1 MLTLDKFEEASEK
14 VKEVTLETKLVYSDF
29 LSEQTGNKVYL
40 KPENMQFTGAYKVRG
55 AYYKI
60 STLTETERKKGLITA
75 SAGNHAQGVAYA
87 AKCYGCKAVI
97 VMPTTTPLIKVN
109 RTKSYGAEVVL
120 CGDVYD
126 EACQK
131 AYELAEEKGL
141 FLMEGFWIRF
151 LPVLQKMQELITEGK
166 LGEIRYIR
174 SEYGFV
180 AKGDRK
186 VRKFNPQLGGGAL
199 LDIGIYNLGFLN
211 MIMGKNP
218 DSFTSD
224 VHMTDAG
231 TDDFSVIHL
240 HYPQENGQGTQA
252 VVTTAIGLDIQR
264 KAAVIGT
271 KGSIYL
277 DDFQKAETMTVS
289 LSDGEEY
296 EIEIPFE
303 INGFEYQIR
312 EASNCIRAGR
322 THSGIYTPQM
332 SLQTLSLI
340 DDIRASWNMKFPFE
354 K

>member
-1 MLTLDKFEEASEK
+1 MKWGIMATGSIAQKFAS
-14 VKEVTLETKLVYSDF
+14 T
-29 LSEQTGNKVYL
+29 
-40 KPENMQFTGAYKVRG
+40 
-55 AYYKI
+55 
-60 STLTETERKKGLITA
+60 
-75 SAGNHAQGVAYA
+75 
-87 AKCYGCKAVI
+87 
-97 VMPTTTPLIKVN
+97 VN
-109 RTKSYGAEVVL
+109 RMTDEGEILQAVASRTKESAENFARQHRIPEVFDSYKAMAESDSVDVIYIATPNNMHYENVKMCLLAGKHVL
-120 CGDVYD
+120 CEKPFTTSVAQAQELY
-126 EACQK
+126 A
-131 AYELAEEKGL
+131 LAEEKGL

-151 LPVLQKMQELITEGK
+151 LPVLQKMQELIKEGK

-224 VHMTDAG
+224 VHMTDVG

-240 HYPQENGQGTQA
+240 HYSQENGQGAEA
-252 VVTTAIGLDIQR
+252 VATTAIGLDIQR
-264 KAAVIGT
+264 KATVIGT

>member
-1 MLTLDKFEEASEK
+1 MKWGIMATGSIAQKFAS
-14 VKEVTLETKLVYSDF
+14 T
-29 LSEQTGNKVYL
+29 
-40 KPENMQFTGAYKVRG
+40 
-55 AYYKI
+55 
-60 STLTETERKKGLITA
+60 
-75 SAGNHAQGVAYA
+75 
-87 AKCYGCKAVI
+87 
-97 VMPTTTPLIKVN
+97 VN
-109 RTKSYGAEVVL
+109 RMTDEGEILQAVASRTKESAENFARQHRIPEVFDSYKAMAESDSVDVIYIATPNNMHYENVKMCLLAGKHVL
-120 CGDVYD
+120 CEKPFTTSAVQAQELY
-126 EACQK
+126 A
-131 AYELAEEKGL
+131 LAEEKGL

-151 LPVLQKMQELITEGK
+151 LPVLQKMQELIKEGK

-224 VHMTDAG
+224 VHMTDVG

-240 HYPQENGQGTQA
+240 HYSQENGQGAEA

-289 LSDGEEY
+289 LSDGD
-296 EIEIPFE
+296 
-303 INGFEYQIR
+303 Q
-312 EASNCIRAGR
+312 
-322 THSGIYTPQM
+322 
-332 SLQTLSLI
+332 L
-340 DDIRASWNMKFPFE
+340 
-354 K
+354 

>member
-1 MLTLDKFEEASEK
+1 MKWGIMATGSIAQKFAS
-14 VKEVTLETKLVYSDF
+14 T
-29 LSEQTGNKVYL
+29 
-40 KPENMQFTGAYKVRG
+40 
-55 AYYKI
+55 
-60 STLTETERKKGLITA
+60 
-75 SAGNHAQGVAYA
+75 
-87 AKCYGCKAVI
+87 
-97 VMPTTTPLIKVN
+97 VN
-109 RTKSYGAEVVL
+109 RMTDEGEILQAVASRTKESAENFARQHRIPEVFDSYKAMAESDSVDVIYIATPNNMHYENVKMCLLAGKHVL
-120 CGDVYD
+120 CEKPFTTSAAQAQELY
-126 EACQK
+126 A
-131 AYELAEEKGL
+131 LAEEKGL

-151 LPVLQKMQELITEGK
+151 LPVLQKMQELIKEGK

-211 MIMGKNP
+211 MIMRKNP

-224 VHMTDAG
+224 VHMTDVG

-240 HYPQENGQGTQA
+240 HYPQENGQGAEA

-312 EASNCIRAGR
+312 EASNCIREGR

>member
-1 MLTLDKFEEASEK
+1 MKWGIMATGSIAQKFAS
-14 VKEVTLETKLVYSDF
+14 T
-29 LSEQTGNKVYL
+29 
-40 KPENMQFTGAYKVRG
+40 
-55 AYYKI
+55 
-60 STLTETERKKGLITA
+60 
-75 SAGNHAQGVAYA
+75 
-87 AKCYGCKAVI
+87 
-97 VMPTTTPLIKVN
+97 VN
-109 RTKSYGAEVVL
+109 RMTDEGEILQAVASRTKESAENFARQHRIPEVFDSYKAMAESDSVDVIYIATPNNMHYENVKMCLLAGKHVL
-120 CGDVYD
+120 CEKPFTTSAAQAQELY
-126 EACQK
+126 A
-131 AYELAEEKGL
+131 LAEEKGL

-151 LPVLQKMQELITEGK
+151 LPVLQKMQELIKEGK

-218 DSFTSD
+218 DLFTSD
-224 VHMTDAG
+224 VHMTDVG

-240 HYPQENGQGTQA
+240 HYPQENGQGAEA

-312 EASNCIRAGR
+312 EASNCIREGR

>member
-1 MLTLDKFEEASEK
+1 MKWGIMATGSIAQKFAS
-14 VKEVTLETKLVYSDF
+14 T
-29 LSEQTGNKVYL
+29 
-40 KPENMQFTGAYKVRG
+40 
-55 AYYKI
+55 
-60 STLTETERKKGLITA
+60 
-75 SAGNHAQGVAYA
+75 
-87 AKCYGCKAVI
+87 
-97 VMPTTTPLIKVN
+97 VN
-109 RTKSYGAEVVL
+109 RMTDEGEILQAVASRTKESAENFARQHRIPEVFDSYKAMAESDSVDVIYIATPNNMHYENVKMCLQAGKHVL
-120 CGDVYD
+120 CEKPFTTSAAQAQELY
-126 EACQK
+126 A
-131 AYELAEEKGL
+131 LAEEKGL

-151 LPVLQKMQELITEGK
+151 LPVLQKMQELIKEGK

-186 VRKFNPQLGGGAL
+186 ARKFNPQLGGGAL

-211 MIMGKNP
+211 MIMGKNL

-224 VHMTDAG
+224 VHMTDVG

-240 HYPQENGQGTQA
+240 HYSQENGQGAEA
-252 VVTTAIGLDIQR
+252 VATTAIGLDIQR

-312 EASNCIRAGR
+312 EASNCIREGR

-340 DDIRASWNMKFPFE
+340 DDIRAGWDMKFPFE

>member
-1 MLTLDKFEEASEK
+1 MIYIATPNNMHYEN
-14 VKEVTLETKLVYSDF
+14 VKMCLL
-29 LSEQTGNKVYL
+29 
-40 KPENMQFTGAYKVRG
+40 
-55 AYYKI
+55 
-60 STLTETERKKGLITA
+60 
-75 SAGNHAQGVAYA
+75 AGKH
-87 AKCYGCKAVI
+87 
-97 VMPTTTPLIKVN
+97 
-109 RTKSYGAEVVL
+109 VL
-120 CGDVYD
+120 CEKPFTTSAARAQELY
-126 EACQK
+126 A
-131 AYELAEEKGL
+131 LAEEKGL

-151 LPVLQKMQELITEGK
+151 LPVLQKMQGLITEGK

-224 VHMTDAG
+224 VHMTDVG

-240 HYPQENGQGTQA
+240 HYSQENGQGAEA

-303 INGFEYQIR
+303 VNGFEYQIR
-312 EASNCIRAGR
+312 DASNCIR
-322 THSGIYTPQM
+322 
-332 SLQTLSLI
+332 
-340 DDIRASWNMKFPFE
+340 
-354 K
+354 

>member
-1 MLTLDKFEEASEK
+1 
-14 VKEVTLETKLVYSDF
+14 
-29 LSEQTGNKVYL
+29 
-40 KPENMQFTGAYKVRG
+40 
-55 AYYKI
+55 
-60 STLTETERKKGLITA
+60 
-75 SAGNHAQGVAYA
+75 
-87 AKCYGCKAVI
+87 
-97 VMPTTTPLIKVN
+97 
-109 RTKSYGAEVVL
+109 
-120 CGDVYD
+120 
-126 EACQK
+126 
-131 AYELAEEKGL
+131 
-141 FLMEGFWIRF
+141 
-151 LPVLQKMQELITEGK
+151 
-166 LGEIRYIR
+166 
-174 SEYGFV
+174 
-180 AKGDRK
+180 
-186 VRKFNPQLGGGAL
+186 
-199 LDIGIYNLGFLN
+199 
-211 MIMGKNP
+211 MGKNP

-224 VHMTDAG
+224 VHMTDVG

-240 HYPQENGQGTQA
+240 HYPQENGQGAEA

-312 EASNCIRAGR
+312 EASNCIREGR

>member
-1 MLTLDKFEEASEK
+1 MAESDSVDVIYIATPNNMHYEN
-14 VKEVTLETKLVYSDF
+14 VKMCL
-29 LSEQTGNKVYL
+29 Q
-40 KPENMQFTGAYKVRG
+40 
-55 AYYKI
+55 
-60 STLTETERKKGLITA
+60 
-75 SAGNHAQGVAYA
+75 AGKH
-87 AKCYGCKAVI
+87 
-97 VMPTTTPLIKVN
+97 
-109 RTKSYGAEVVL
+109 VL
-120 CGDVYD
+120 CEKPFTTSAAQAQELY
-126 EACQK
+126 A
-131 AYELAEEKGL
+131 LAEEKGL

-151 LPVLQKMQELITEGK
+151 LPVLQKMQELIKEGK

-186 VRKFNPQLGGGAL
+186 ARKFNPQLGGGAL

-224 VHMTDAG
+224 VHMTDVG

-240 HYPQENGQGTQA
+240 HYSQENGQGAEA
-252 VVTTAIGLDIQR
+252 VATTAIGLDIQR

-312 EASNCIRAGR
+312 EASNCIREGR

-340 DDIRASWNMKFPFE
+340 DDIRAGWDMKFPFE

>member
-1 MLTLDKFEEASEK
+1 MKWGIMATGSIAQKFAS
-14 VKEVTLETKLVYSDF
+14 T
-29 LSEQTGNKVYL
+29 
-40 KPENMQFTGAYKVRG
+40 
-55 AYYKI
+55 
-60 STLTETERKKGLITA
+60 
-75 SAGNHAQGVAYA
+75 
-87 AKCYGCKAVI
+87 
-97 VMPTTTPLIKVN
+97 VN
-109 RTKSYGAEVVL
+109 RMTDEGEILQAVASRTKESAENFARQHRIPEVFDSYKAMAESDSVDVIYIATPNNMHYENVKMCLLAGKHVL
-120 CGDVYD
+120 CEKPFTTSAAQAQELY
-126 EACQK
+126 A
-131 AYELAEEKGL
+131 LAEEKGL

-151 LPVLQKMQELITEGK
+151 LPVLQKMQELIKEGK

-211 MIMGKNP
+211 MIMRKNP

-224 VHMTDAG
+224 VHMTDVG

-240 HYPQENGQGTQA
+240 HYSQENGQGAEA
-252 VVTTAIGLDIQR
+252 VATTAIGLDIQR

-312 EASNCIRAGR
+312 EASNCIREGR

-340 DDIRASWNMKFPFE
+340 DDIRASWNMK
-354 K
+354 

>member
-1 MLTLDKFEEASEK
+1 MAESDSVDVIYIATPNNMHYEN
-14 VKEVTLETKLVYSDF
+14 VKMCLL
-29 LSEQTGNKVYL
+29 
-40 KPENMQFTGAYKVRG
+40 
-55 AYYKI
+55 
-60 STLTETERKKGLITA
+60 
-75 SAGNHAQGVAYA
+75 AGKH
-87 AKCYGCKAVI
+87 
-97 VMPTTTPLIKVN
+97 
-109 RTKSYGAEVVL
+109 VL
-120 CGDVYD
+120 CEKPFTTSAAQAQELY
-126 EACQK
+126 A
-131 AYELAEEKGL
+131 LAEEKGL

-151 LPVLQKMQELITEGK
+151 LPVLQKMQELIKEGK

-224 VHMTDAG
+224 VHMTDVG

-240 HYPQENGQGTQA
+240 HYSQENGQGAEA
-252 VVTTAIGLDIQR
+252 VATTAIGLDIQR

-312 EASNCIRAGR
+312 EASNCIREGR

-340 DDIRASWNMKFPFE
+340 DDIRAGWNMKFPFE

>member
-1 MLTLDKFEEASEK
+1 MKWGIMATGSIAQKFAS
-14 VKEVTLETKLVYSDF
+14 T
-29 LSEQTGNKVYL
+29 
-40 KPENMQFTGAYKVRG
+40 
-55 AYYKI
+55 
-60 STLTETERKKGLITA
+60 
-75 SAGNHAQGVAYA
+75 
-87 AKCYGCKAVI
+87 
-97 VMPTTTPLIKVN
+97 VN
-109 RTKSYGAEVVL
+109 RMTDEGEILQAVASRTKESAENFARQHRIPEVFDSYKAMAESDSVDVIYIATPNNMHYENVKMCLLAGKHVL
-120 CGDVYD
+120 C
-126 EACQK
+126 EKPFTTSAAQ
-131 AYELAEEKGL
+131 AQELYALTEEKGL

-151 LPVLQKMQELITEGK
+151 LPVLQKMQELIKEGK

-224 VHMTDAG
+224 VHMTDVG

-240 HYPQENGQGTQA
+240 HYSQENGQGAEA
-252 VVTTAIGLDIQR
+252 VATTAIGLDIQR

-312 EASNCIRAGR
+312 EVSNCIRAGR

>member
-1 MLTLDKFEEASEK
+1 MKWGIMATGSIAQKFAS
-14 VKEVTLETKLVYSDF
+14 T
-29 LSEQTGNKVYL
+29 
-40 KPENMQFTGAYKVRG
+40 
-55 AYYKI
+55 
-60 STLTETERKKGLITA
+60 
-75 SAGNHAQGVAYA
+75 
-87 AKCYGCKAVI
+87 
-97 VMPTTTPLIKVN
+97 VN
-109 RTKSYGAEVVL
+109 RMTDEGEILQAVASRTKESAENFARQHRIPEVFDSYKAMAESDSVDVIYIATPNNMHYENVKMCLLAGKHVL
-120 CGDVYD
+120 CEKPFTTSVAQAQELY
-126 EACQK
+126 A
-131 AYELAEEKGL
+131 LAEEKGL

-151 LPVLQKMQELITEGK
+151 LPVLQKMQELIKEGK

-211 MIMGKNP
+211 MIMGKSP

-224 VHMTDAG
+224 VHMTDVG

-240 HYPQENGQGTQA
+240 HYSQENGQGAEA

-340 DDIRASWNMKFPFE
+340 DDIRAGWNMKFPFE

>member
-1 MLTLDKFEEASEK
+1 MKWGIMATGSIAQKFAS
-14 VKEVTLETKLVYSDF
+14 T
-29 LSEQTGNKVYL
+29 
-40 KPENMQFTGAYKVRG
+40 
-55 AYYKI
+55 
-60 STLTETERKKGLITA
+60 
-75 SAGNHAQGVAYA
+75 
-87 AKCYGCKAVI
+87 
-97 VMPTTTPLIKVN
+97 VN
-109 RTKSYGAEVVL
+109 RMTDEGEILQAVASRTKESAENFARQHRIPEVFDSYKAMAESDSVDVIYIATPNNMHYENVKMCLLAGKHVL
-120 CGDVYD
+120 CEKPFTTSAAQAQELY
-126 EACQK
+126 A
-131 AYELAEEKGL
+131 LAEEKGL

-151 LPVLQKMQELITEGK
+151 LPVLQKMQELIKEGK

-211 MIMGKNP
+211 MIMGKIP
-218 DSFTSD
+218 DSFTGD
-224 VHMTDAG
+224 VHMTDVG

-240 HYPQENGQGTQA
+240 HYSQENGQGAEA
-252 VVTTAIGLDIQR
+252 VATTAIGLDIQR

-312 EASNCIRAGR
+312 EVSNCIRAGR

>member
-1 MLTLDKFEEASEK
+1 MKWGIMATGSIAQKFAS
-14 VKEVTLETKLVYSDF
+14 T
-29 LSEQTGNKVYL
+29 
-40 KPENMQFTGAYKVRG
+40 
-55 AYYKI
+55 
-60 STLTETERKKGLITA
+60 
-75 SAGNHAQGVAYA
+75 
-87 AKCYGCKAVI
+87 
-97 VMPTTTPLIKVN
+97 VN
-109 RTKSYGAEVVL
+109 RMTDEGEILQAVASRTKESAENFARQHRIPEVFDSYKAMAESDSVDVIYIATPNNMHYENVKMCLLAGKHVL
-120 CGDVYD
+120 CEKPFTTSAAQAQELY
-126 EACQK
+126 A
-131 AYELAEEKGL
+131 LAEEKGL

-151 LPVLQKMQELITEGK
+151 LPVLQKMQDLIKEGK

-224 VHMTDAG
+224 VHMTDVG

-240 HYPQENGQGTQA
+240 HYPQENGQGAEA

-312 EASNCIRAGR
+312 EASNCIREGR

-340 DDIRASWNMKFPFE
+340 DDIRAGWNMKFPFE

>member
-1 MLTLDKFEEASEK
+1 MKWGIMATGSIAQKFAS
-14 VKEVTLETKLVYSDF
+14 T
-29 LSEQTGNKVYL
+29 
-40 KPENMQFTGAYKVRG
+40 
-55 AYYKI
+55 
-60 STLTETERKKGLITA
+60 
-75 SAGNHAQGVAYA
+75 
-87 AKCYGCKAVI
+87 
-97 VMPTTTPLIKVN
+97 VN
-109 RTKSYGAEVVL
+109 RMTDEGEILQAVASRTKESAENFARQHRIPEVFDSYKAMAESDSVDVIYIATPNNMHYENVKMCLLAGKHVL
-120 CGDVYD
+120 CEKPFTTSAAQAQELY
-126 EACQK
+126 A
-131 AYELAEEKGL
+131 LAEEKGL

-151 LPVLQKMQELITEGK
+151 LPVLQKMQELIKEGK

-224 VHMTDAG
+224 VHMTDVG

-240 HYPQENGQGTQA
+240 HYSQENGQGAEA
-252 VVTTAIGLDIQR
+252 VATTAIGLDIQR
-264 KAAVIGT
+264 KATVIGT

-312 EASNCIRAGR
+312 EVSNCIRAGR

>member
-1 MLTLDKFEEASEK
+1 MKWGIMATGSIAQKFAS
-14 VKEVTLETKLVYSDF
+14 T
-29 LSEQTGNKVYL
+29 
-40 KPENMQFTGAYKVRG
+40 
-55 AYYKI
+55 
-60 STLTETERKKGLITA
+60 
-75 SAGNHAQGVAYA
+75 
-87 AKCYGCKAVI
+87 
-97 VMPTTTPLIKVN
+97 VN
-109 RTKSYGAEVVL
+109 RMTDEGEILQAVASRTKESAENFARQHRIPEVFDSYKAMAESDSVDVIYIATPNNMHYENVKMCLLAGKHVL
-120 CGDVYD
+120 CEKPFTTSAAQAQELY
-126 EACQK
+126 A
-131 AYELAEEKGL
+131 LAEEKGL

-151 LPVLQKMQELITEGK
+151 LPVLQKMQELIKEGK

-224 VHMTDAG
+224 VHTTDVG

-240 HYPQENGQGTQA
+240 HYPQENGQGAEA

-289 LSDGEEY
+289 LSQKR
-296 EIEIPFE
+296 P
-303 INGFEYQIR
+303 
-312 EASNCIRAGR
+312 
-322 THSGIYTPQM
+322 
-332 SLQTLSLI
+332 
-340 DDIRASWNMKFPFE
+340 
-354 K
+354 

>member
-1 MLTLDKFEEASEK
+1 MKWGIMATGSIAQKFAS
-14 VKEVTLETKLVYSDF
+14 T
-29 LSEQTGNKVYL
+29 
-40 KPENMQFTGAYKVRG
+40 
-55 AYYKI
+55 
-60 STLTETERKKGLITA
+60 
-75 SAGNHAQGVAYA
+75 
-87 AKCYGCKAVI
+87 
-97 VMPTTTPLIKVN
+97 VN
-109 RTKSYGAEVVL
+109 RMTDEGEILQAVASRTKESAENFARQHRIPEVFDSYKAMAESDSVDVIYIATPNNMHYENVKMCLLAGKHVL
-120 CGDVYD
+120 CEKPFTTSAAQAQELY
-126 EACQK
+126 A
-131 AYELAEEKGL
+131 LAEEKGL

-151 LPVLQKMQELITEGK
+151 LPVLQKMQELIKEGK

-211 MIMGKNP
+211 MSMGKNP

-224 VHMTDAG
+224 VHMTDVR

-240 HYPQENGQGTQA
+240 HYPQENGQGAEA

-277 DDFQKAETMTVS
+277 DDFQKAETMTVP

-312 EASNCIRAGR
+312 EASNCIREGR

>member
-1 MLTLDKFEEASEK
+1 
-14 VKEVTLETKLVYSDF
+14 
-29 LSEQTGNKVYL
+29 
-40 KPENMQFTGAYKVRG
+40 
-55 AYYKI
+55 
-60 STLTETERKKGLITA
+60 
-75 SAGNHAQGVAYA
+75 
-87 AKCYGCKAVI
+87 
-97 VMPTTTPLIKVN
+97 
-109 RTKSYGAEVVL
+109 
-120 CGDVYD
+120 
-126 EACQK
+126 
-131 AYELAEEKGL
+131 
-141 FLMEGFWIRF
+141 MEGFWIRF
-151 LPVLQKMQELITEGK
+151 LPVLQKMQELIKEGK

-224 VHMTDAG
+224 VHMTDVG

-240 HYPQENGQGTQA
+240 HYPQENGQGAEA

-340 DDIRASWNMKFPFE
+340 DDIRAGWNMKFPFE

>member
-1 MLTLDKFEEASEK
+1 MKWGIMATGSIAQKFAS
-14 VKEVTLETKLVYSDF
+14 T
-29 LSEQTGNKVYL
+29 
-40 KPENMQFTGAYKVRG
+40 
-55 AYYKI
+55 
-60 STLTETERKKGLITA
+60 
-75 SAGNHAQGVAYA
+75 
-87 AKCYGCKAVI
+87 
-97 VMPTTTPLIKVN
+97 VN
-109 RTKSYGAEVVL
+109 RMTDEGEILQAVASRTKESAENFARQHRIPEVFDSYKAMAESDSVDVIYIATPNNMHYENVKMCLLAGKHVL
-120 CGDVYD
+120 CEKPFTTSVAQAQELY
-126 EACQK
+126 A
-131 AYELAEEKGL
+131 LAEEKGL

-151 LPVLQKMQELITEGK
+151 LPVLQKMQELIKEGK

-211 MIMGKNP
+211 MIMEKNP

-224 VHMTDAG
+224 VHMTDVG

-240 HYPQENGQGTQA
+240 HYSQENGQGAEA

-340 DDIRASWNMKFPFE
+340 DDIRAGWNMKFPFE

>member
-1 MLTLDKFEEASEK
+1 MKWGIMATGSIAQKFAS
-14 VKEVTLETKLVYSDF
+14 T
-29 LSEQTGNKVYL
+29 
-40 KPENMQFTGAYKVRG
+40 
-55 AYYKI
+55 
-60 STLTETERKKGLITA
+60 
-75 SAGNHAQGVAYA
+75 
-87 AKCYGCKAVI
+87 
-97 VMPTTTPLIKVN
+97 VN
-109 RTKSYGAEVVL
+109 RMTDEGEILQAVASRTKESAENFARQHRIPEVFDSYKAMAESDSVDVIYIATPNNMHYENVKMCLLAGKHVL
-120 CGDVYD
+120 CEKPFTTSAAQAQELY
-126 EACQK
+126 A
-131 AYELAEEKGL
+131 LAEEKGL

-151 LPVLQKMQELITEGK
+151 LPVLQKMQELIKEGK

-211 MIMGKNP
+211 TIMGKNP

-224 VHMTDAG
+224 VHMTDVG

-240 HYPQENGQGTQA
+240 HYSQENGQGAEA
-252 VVTTAIGLDIQR
+252 VATTAIGLDIQR

-312 EASNCIRAGR
+312 EVSNCIRAGR

>member
-1 MLTLDKFEEASEK
+1 MKWGIMATGSIAQKFAS
-14 VKEVTLETKLVYSDF
+14 T
-29 LSEQTGNKVYL
+29 
-40 KPENMQFTGAYKVRG
+40 
-55 AYYKI
+55 
-60 STLTETERKKGLITA
+60 
-75 SAGNHAQGVAYA
+75 
-87 AKCYGCKAVI
+87 
-97 VMPTTTPLIKVN
+97 VN
-109 RTKSYGAEVVL
+109 RMTDEGEILQAVASRTKESAENFARQHRIPEVFDSYKAMAESDSVDVIYIATPNNMHYENVKMCLLAGKHVL
-120 CGDVYD
+120 CEKPFTTSVAQAQELY
-126 EACQK
+126 A
-131 AYELAEEKGL
+131 LAEEKGL

-151 LPVLQKMQELITEGK
+151 LPVLQKMQELIKEGK

-199 LDIGIYNLGFLN
+199 LDIGIYNLGFFY

-224 VHMTDAG
+224 VHMTDVG

-240 HYPQENGQGTQA
+240 HYSQENGQGAEA
-252 VVTTAIGLDIQR
+252 VATTAIGLDIQR

-312 EASNCIRAGR
+312 EASNCIREGR

-340 DDIRASWNMKFPFE
+340 DDIRAGWNMKFPFE